1 MVGMPNGTTQGQSLS
16 LKSKPH
22 KAMNDSTFC
31 IAAYILR
38 KDPERF
44 DRLDGVWT
52 VAKQYYNSYLN
63 SKYNDISRSELDCV
77 NDFMDARY
85 PKN

>member
-1 MVGMPNGTTQGQSLS
+1 MVRPRHSIYISRTSP
-16 LKSKPH
+16 KPLN
-22 KAMNDSTFC
+22 KTMNYSTFC

-63 SKYNDISRSELDCV
+63 SKYNDISKSELDCV

>member
-1 MVGMPNGTTQGQSLS
+1 
-16 LKSKPH
+16 
-22 KAMNDSTFC
+22 MNYPTFC

-52 VAKQYYNSYLN
+52 VARQYYKLYEN
-63 SKYNDISRSELDCV
+63 SKYNDISRSELDCI
-77 NDFMDARY
+77 NKFMNRIY
-85 PKN
+85 TTKKINP

>member
-1 MVGMPNGTTQGQSLS
+1 
-16 LKSKPH
+16 
-22 KAMNDSTFC
+22 MNYSTFC

-63 SKYNDISRSELDCV
+63 SKYNEISRRELDCV

>member
-1 MVGMPNGTTQGQSLS
+1 
-16 LKSKPH
+16 
-22 KAMNDSTFC
+22 MNYSTFC

-63 SKYNDISRSELDCV
+63 SKYNDISKSELDCV